1 MSHLD
6 FYWNIIYK
14 TANCLKIT
22 FIGGWKPGQWNTSFF
37 NNNIIWNCAH
47 VIAVQQ
53 SLIYQLCCKTPR
65 ADKSII
71 RQFTIGTKPTEY
83 FETGFIENIGE
94 LLLSTSV
101 QMAEDLNNE
110 EFIVGQPFMTA
121 IKVELTQV
129 EEVLAFTNYHEGLH
143 LGVITSLLKCIQK
156 WWTFPLK
163 S

>member
-6 FYWNIIYK
+6 FLLKHHLQNHK
-14 TANCLKIT
+14 LLKKLLLSMDESQANEI
-22 FIGGWKPGQWNTSFF
+22 PPFF

-156 WWTFPLK
+156 
-163 S
+163 

>member
-6 FYWNIIYK
+6 FLLKHHLQNRK
-14 TANCLKIT
+14 LLKKLLLSVDESQANEI
-22 FIGGWKPGQWNTSFF
+22 PPFF

-156 WWTFPLK
+156 
-163 S
+163 

>member
-6 FYWNIIYK
+6 FLLKHHLQNRK
-14 TANCLKIT
+14 LLKKLLLSVDESQANEI
-22 FIGGWKPGQWNTSFF
+22 PPFF

-129 EEVLAFTNYHEGLH
+129 EEALAFTNYHEGLH

-156 WWTFPLK
+156 
-163 S
+163 

>member
-6 FYWNIIYK
+6 FLLKHHLQNRK
-14 TANCLKIT
+14 LLKKLLLSVDESQANEI
-22 FIGGWKPGQWNTSFF
+22 PPFF

-53 SLIYQLCCKTPR
+53 SLIYQLCGKTPR

-83 FETGFIENIGE
+83 FEIGFIENIGE

-129 EEVLAFTNYHEGLH
+129 EEALAFTNYHEGLH

-156 WWTFPLK
+156 
-163 S
+163 

>member
-6 FYWNIIYK
+6 FLLKHHLQNRK
-14 TANCLKIT
+14 LLKKLLLSLDESQANEI
-22 FIGGWKPGQWNTSFF
+22 PPFF

-156 WWTFPLK
+156 
-163 S
+163 

>member
-6 FYWNIIYK
+6 FLLKHHLQNRK
-14 TANCLKIT
+14 LLKKLLLSVDESQANEI
-22 FIGGWKPGQWNTSFF
+22 PPFF

-121 IKVELTQV
+121 IKVELTHV
-129 EEVLAFTNYHEGLH
+129 EEALAFTNYHEGLH

-156 WWTFPLK
+156 
-163 S
+163 